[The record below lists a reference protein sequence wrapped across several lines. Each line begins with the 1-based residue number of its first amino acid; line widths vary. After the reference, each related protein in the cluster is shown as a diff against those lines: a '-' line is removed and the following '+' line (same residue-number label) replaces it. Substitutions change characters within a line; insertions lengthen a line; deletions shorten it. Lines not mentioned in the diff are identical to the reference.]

1 MLQLSVFSNK
11 NHANSKNNFKT
22 ELLLLDKI
30 RLVLYL
36 RIMDKH
42 KIRAENLVKI
52 YGKKRVVND
61 LSLEIAQGEVVGILG
76 PNGAGKTTTFYMI
89 LGLTKPN
96 TGHVY
101 FDETEISKKPMFKRA
116 RLGIGYLAQ
125 APSIF
130 HKLTVEQNI
139 MAILET
145 LPMSKHDRKIKLE
158 EYLAELSLTPLAKQK
173 AYTLSGG
180 ERRKLEITRAL
191 VTNPT
196 FMFMDEP
203 FAGVDPIAVA
213 DIQDNI
219 GKLKDKNIGIMI
231 TDHNV
236 IETLKIVNRAYII
249 YEGKII
255 VSGKSRE
262 LINDEKARELYL
274 GERFQMNTV
283 FE

>member
-1 MLQLSVFSNK
+1 MSE
-11 NHANSKNNFKT
+11 H
-22 ELLLLDKI
+22 
-30 RLVLYL
+30 R
-36 RIMDKH
+36 
-42 KIRAENLVKI
+42 IRADKLVKI
-52 YGKKRVVND
+52 YGKRRVVNE
-61 LSLEIAQGEVVGILG
+61 LSLDITQGEVVGILG

-89 LGLTKPN
+89 LGLAHPN
-96 TGHVY
+96 KGKVY
-101 FDETEISKKPMFKRA
+101 FDEQDISKKPMFKRA

-139 MAILET
+139 LAILET
-145 LPMSKHDRKIKLE
+145 LPLTRKERAAKLE
-158 EYLAELSLTPLAKQK
+158 EYLAELNLTQLAKQK

-213 DIQDNI
+213 DIQDI
-219 GKLKDKNIGIMI
+219 IKKLQGRGIGIMI

-236 IETLKIVNRAYII
+236 IDTLKIVTRAYII

-255 VSGKSRE
+255 VEGNSLE
-262 LINDEKARELYL
+262 LINDEKAREVYL
-274 GERFQMNTV
+274 GERFQMNPV

>member
-1 MLQLSVFSNK
+1 MN
-11 NHANSKNNFKT
+11 
-22 ELLLLDKI
+22 E
-30 RLVLYL
+30 
-36 RIMDKH
+36 H

-52 YGKKRVVND
+52 YGKRRVVND
-61 LSLEIAQGEVVGILG
+61 LSLDITQGEVVGILG

-89 LGLTKPN
+89 LGLAKPN
-96 TGHVY
+96 SGHVY
-101 FDETEISKKPMFKRA
+101 FDNHEISKKPMYKRA

-130 HKLTVEQNI
+130 HKLTVEENI
-139 MAILET
+139 LAILET
-145 LPMSKHDRKIKLE
+145 LKLTKKERYQKLE
-158 EYLAELSLTPLAKQK
+158 EYLAELNLTPLAKQK

-196 FMFMDEP
+196 FVFMDEP

-213 DIQDNI
+213 DIQDIIVKLQNKGI
-219 GKLKDKNIGIMI
+219 GVMI

-236 IETLKIVNRAYII
+236 VETLKIVNRAYII

-255 VSGKSRE
+255 VSGSSLE
-262 LINDEKARELYL
+262 LVNDEKARELYL
-274 GERFQMNTV
+274 GERFQMNTT

>member
-1 MLQLSVFSNK
+1 
-11 NHANSKNNFKT
+11 
-22 ELLLLDKI
+22 
-30 RLVLYL
+30 
-36 RIMDKH
+36 MDKH

-52 YGKKRVVND
+52 YGRRKVVND
-61 LSLEIAQGEVVGILG
+61 LSLEISQGEVVGILG

-89 LGLTKPN
+89 LGLAKPN
-96 TGHVY
+96 SGHVY
-101 FDETEISKKPMFKRA
+101 FDKHEISHKPMFKRA

-145 LPMSKHDRKIKLE
+145 LPLSKKERGVKLE
-158 EYLAELSLTPLAKQK
+158 EYLAELNLTPLAKQK

-196 FMFMDEP
+196 FLFMDEP

-213 DIQDNI
+213 DIQDII
-219 GKLKDKNIGIMI
+219 GKLVEKDIGIMM

-236 IETLKIVNRAYII
+236 VETLKIVNRAYII

-255 VSGKSRE
+255 VSGSSRE
-262 LINDEKARELYL
+262 LINDEKAREVYL